1 MKTGILTGLAVVAVF
16 AAWVGS
22 PMNAQTIFDEGKAEV
37 GRTLALQACTGCH
50 LVSPDQPFK
59 PIYTGTPRPPDFRE
73 IANRPNTTAA
83 SLRHHL
89 QTLPAV
95 PKDLHMANPLLS
107 TQELRDVVAFII
119 MLRDKP
125 AALAR

>member
-1 MKTGILTGLAVVAVF
+1 MNTKILGVLAVFVMS
-16 AAWVGS
+16 AAWLGS
-22 PMNAQTIFDEGKAEV
+22 STNAQTTSAEGKAEA
-37 GRTLALQACTGCH
+37 GRTFALQACTGCH
-50 LVSPDQPFK
+50 LVAPDQPFK

-95 PKDLHMANPLLS
+95 PTDLHMANPLLS
-107 TQELRDVVAFII
+107 NQQLRDVVAFII
-119 MLRDKP
+119 SLRQP
-125 AALAR
+125 MH